1 MSDPMVNENSETQVE
16 QTISIEKVAV
26 AAVDSPQKSET
37 KLPAFDF
44 VPGTSWKVALV
55 TTVITAIYYA
65 VLLRGPVRFPWLERY
80 CLCHPVAIVTVWLFV
95 LTLVT
100 FYRKSRETSKQSKL
114 VKQSRSCF
122 KAIDSQLEDG
132 QAEARSIDARVE
144 WLKTMWLAQ
153 STAICRSWIGRR
165 LLSLLQSQSNRGSV
179 GSVEEDLANF
189 ASMDSD
195 EQYESYGMV
204 RTATWAMPMLGF
216 LGTVLGISE
225 TLGTMDMELLASGS
239 QEALNKMTAGLYV
252 AFDTTA
258 IALALT
264 MVSIFIQHFVH
275 RRESKVLQAIDRLL
289 TQSVVRWLPS
299 HESAIASDADR
310 MAIQLVDNLKTTLTT
325 IVASQA
331 ELWRST
337 IDEARQYWSSATG
350 ATMLEANRS
359 LVEAINSSLDR
370 HSRYAEKA
378 ESDGAAQIEARWQQ
392 WQMTLSEQAKV
403 LQASQQQLQQQG
415 QLLCE
420 LIEKSGALQRIEQ
433 SMDNNLYR
441 LTDIDRFHEAAVCLT
456 EQLLSSE
463 RNLNAT
469 ACLARTLRVDHPTT
483 FPRARKCRFA
493 STVKRVLETR
503 CMTRAVTKRD
513 TLAPSLFPFLAV
525 LLCTVGSLIVI
536 LVVAVFQA
544 QASAK
549 STIEE
554 EVGERQEFAD
564 ELEVASMELAARR
577 EQQVEALA
585 EQRSMLSHFES
596 AIDRAQQEIEQLE
609 KQLSELES
617 GKVGANATDI
627 ESEVVDLQKKI
638 SDARDRLEEKKK
650 EQANKKPAYA
660 IVPYGGAN
668 GTTRRPIYLEC
679 TRRGSSSSPRA
690 SFRH

>member
-1 MSDPMVNENSETQVE
+1 MVNENSETQVE
-16 QTISIEKVAV
+16 QTISIEKVA
-26 AAVDSPQKSET
+26 ATAVDSPQKSET

-55 TTVITAIYYA
+55 TTVITAVYYA

-114 VKQSRSCF
+114 VKQSQSCF

-132 QAEARSIDARVE
+132 QSVARSIDARVE

-153 STAICRSWIGRR
+153 STVLCRSWIGRR

-264 MVSIFIQHFVH
+264 MVSIFLQHFVH

-289 TQSVVRWLPS
+289 AQTVVRWLPS

-325 IVASQA
+325 IVESQA

-370 HSRYAEKA
+370 HARYAEKA

-456 EQLLSSE
+456 EAVAFLGTQLERHGLLGKNAKSRSSDE
-463 RNLNAT
+463 VPSSSKVSIRI
-469 ACLARTLRVDHPTT
+469 DGE
-483 FPRARKCRFA
+483 A
-493 STVKRVLETR
+493 STRR
-503 CMTRAVTKRD
+503 RA
-513 TLAPSLFPFLAV
+513 A
-525 LLCTVGSLIVI
+525 
-536 LVVAVFQA
+536 
-544 QASAK
+544 
-549 STIEE
+549 
-554 EVGERQEFAD
+554 
-564 ELEVASMELAARR
+564 
-577 EQQVEALA
+577 
-585 EQRSMLSHFES
+585 
-596 AIDRAQQEIEQLE
+596 
-609 KQLSELES
+609 
-617 GKVGANATDI
+617 
-627 ESEVVDLQKKI
+627 
-638 SDARDRLEEKKK
+638 
-650 EQANKKPAYA
+650 
-660 IVPYGGAN
+660 
-668 GTTRRPIYLEC
+668 
-679 TRRGSSSSPRA
+679 
-690 SFRH
+690 